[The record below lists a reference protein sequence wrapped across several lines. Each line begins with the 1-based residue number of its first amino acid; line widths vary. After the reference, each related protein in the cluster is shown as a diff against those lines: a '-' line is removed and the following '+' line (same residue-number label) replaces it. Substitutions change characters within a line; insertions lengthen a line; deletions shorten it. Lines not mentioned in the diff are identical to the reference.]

1 MGLFPRPNFFAGSL
15 LNFAENLLYPAN
27 LIIDESS
34 PAIIETTECGHLEIS
49 WSQLRERVRKCAIAL
64 RFHGVVASDR
74 VAGFLGNHANAVVA
88 MLATASIG
96 AIWTGVS
103 PDTGV
108 TAVLE
113 RLVQI
118 EPKVLFVDNAVR
130 YNGKVHGSCQKVK
143 EILEGLKGLKAC
155 VMFKTI
161 KSFEVNIEGLDLP
174 SRRVWTYEDFVNRS
188 VFARHH
194 VTHFPDL

>member
-1 MGLFPRPNFFAGSL
+1 M
-15 LNFAENLLYPAN
+15 NFAENLLFPAN
-27 LIIDESS
+27 VTIDETS
-34 PAIIETTECGHLEIS
+34 PAIIEANEAGNYSITWAE
-49 WSQLRERVRKCAIAL
+49 LRERVRKCALAL
-64 RFHGVVASDR
+64 RAHGVVSSDR

-88 MLATASIG
+88 MLAATSIG

-130 YNGKVHGSCQKVK
+130 YNMKVHGSSQKVK
-143 EILEGLKGLKAC
+143 DIVAGLKGLKAC
-155 VMFKTI
+155 VV
-161 KSFEVNIEGLDLP
+161 FETVEGVELNLSEVRPDAGKAYK
-174 SRRVWTYEDFVNRS
+174 YEEFLNR
-188 VFARHH
+188 
-194 VTHFPDL
+194 